1 MQFVL
6 TTAGQLLIQSN
17 PGVAPVLQSFKLGSG
32 FGYTP
37 NAGQTDLVGVEVHS
51 GTPSS
56 PVVQASNLV
65 KYTVF
70 LDFSLGNFN
79 FGEVAL
85 YAPGNVLF
93 AIGTS
98 TTQIPKVKSTVNTD
112 GNSLSI
118 DCYVTTSGTTYSI
131 YAELGNS
138 DININIPALPGIDT
152 LPPAYLAIPNTY
164 QVSSPGQLASVLAFS
179 NNSRWSVTGYDTEIH
194 PILNIA
200 AGSTAST
207 LVFTQVATNP
217 TTVGELLIQGVTGLN
232 AGSIRVISGYSAG
245 TNAYSVTNSFMHQP
259 QVGDAFSVVRRNYLS
274 ATAINFLGGLN
285 TGVGA
290 GQTNGL
296 QSIDLNKIFMTD
308 GSRPAINNLNF
319 ADYRL
324 TNVGT
329 PIDDHDAVHKLW
341 VADALDSYNTSVV
354 TPIANA
360 ARVQIGIG
368 APLGSIPTTPPFYAD
383 KSVAG
388 RYDLYIND
396 PITLAWT
403 RVYPTDA
410 QYGSGAPVLGTTPST
425 PTVYYDTSVSTRYIP
440 YVFRAGDWHR
450 VGYVDPGINFT
461 GGVTITDSLAVG
473 VSAPNPLN
481 MTGGGFQTSNTLGI
495 NFDMKSIGI
504 NAPIR
509 NRWTSTYAMTLNTS
523 NNETG
528 TYELCR
534 NNTAFGGM
542 RIVED
547 GTVQVGTKGL
557 NSFHLIYNNAAVASV
572 STGFFDIFPTYNA
585 GGQLR
590 VNSKSSII
598 SGITIGNKGSNFN
611 IHVGDGGPSTATAST
626 YNIGLGH
633 SALNALSSANNNI
646 AIGTQAGLAITTGS
660 ANTIVGA
667 SAFTGGTTGSSNVA
681 IGDSC
686 LSSTANVDGRTAVG
700 SGTNSSASNTVTIGY
715 QSFSSA
721 DGQISIGYRAK
732 GGTSSSNIAIGTQS
746 MELAA
751 ASDFSIAIGY
761 QSLRSSSGIAN
772 VAVGYQ
778 SFSANTTGI
787 RNIGVGAATGLKNT
801 TGSDNTL
808 VGSAAGTNNTTGTCN
823 VALGSQ
829 ALWSNTTGNYN
840 TAIGGYNALNLNTSG
855 SGNVAL
861 GHYALSN
868 NTTGNSNIAI
878 GHQSSLNNTIGVANC
893 SIGDNALALNT
904 NGNSNVAIGY
914 RSLAENTGGNSN
926 IALGTLTLTR
936 NTTGYNNVAIGERAL
951 QSNLG
956 KSECIAIG
964 TQSLLN
970 YVGEYDTPN
979 VAIGCYSQMGT
990 STYSGANVSV
1000 GHNSLSNISG
1010 VSRDNSVI
1018 GYEAAHTGIAIHSS
1032 TIIGNKAL
1040 KTSLGSVHSTV
1051 LIGANAKTSSV
1062 GDIFNSVYI
1071 GNSSGFMSTQA
1082 DSYNTAVGA
1091 GTLGSQGDSIN
1102 TYVTAIGANAAA
1114 KISGNNVHSVILGSN
1129 AGFSGTYTQSTLVG
1143 AYAVGPSLT
1152 NGMVTRSIILGFNN
1166 TAGRIN
1172 SITDCVLMH
1181 NNVFPSVADVT
1192 LNNCIAIG
1200 GTPTSVTA
1208 SNEVTLGSTS
1218 HTVYRMGATSW
1229 TYISDRRDK
1238 TNIRPLEDGLSLINK
1253 LIPVRFEWNSRDGNK
1268 KGFEECGFI
1277 AQDLQ
1282 DALGDTN
1289 AYLRVVNTSNPDQL
1303 MVNRAGIDT
1312 VMVKAVQELSA
1323 ENKQLRSDI
1332 EQLRADLDSLLGR

>member
-6 TTAGQLLIQSN
+6 TTAGQLLIQAN
-17 PGVAPVLQSFKLGSG
+17 PGVAPVLQSFKLGSS

-37 NAGQTDLVGVEVHS
+37 SSGQTDLVGVEVHS
-51 GTPSS
+51 GIPSN
-56 PVVQASNLV
+56 PVVQASNLI

-70 LDFSLGNFN
+70 LDYSLGNFN

-118 DCYVTTSGTTYSI
+118 DCYVTTAGTTYSI

-194 PILNIA
+194 PILNVA

-207 LVFTQVATNP
+207 LVFTQIATNP

-259 QVGDAFSVVRRNYLS
+259 QVGDAFSVVRRNYLT

-285 TGVGA
+285 NGVGA

-329 PIDDHDAVHKLW
+329 PIDDKDAVHKLW
-341 VADALDSYNTSVV
+341 VTDAIDNFNTSTV

-396 PITLAWT
+396 PSTLAWT
-403 RVYPTDA
+403 RVYPMDA
-410 QYGSGAPVLGTTPST
+410 QYGSGVPVLGTTPNT
-425 PTVYYDTSVSTRYIP
+425 PTTYYDTSVSTRYIP
-440 YVFRAGDWHR
+440 YVFRDGDWHR

-542 RIVED
+542 RILED
-547 GTVQVGTKGL
+547 GTIHVGSKGL
-557 NSFHLIYNNAAVASV
+557 NSFQLIYNNAAVASV

-590 VNSKSSII
+590 VNSKYSII
-598 SGITIGNKGSNFN
+598 SGVQIGSNGTPN
-611 IHVGDGGPSTATAST
+611 NVV
-626 YNIGLGH
+626 IGTG
-633 SALNALSSANNNI
+633 LSSVTGSNNI
-646 AIGTQAGLAITTGS
+646 AIGLLALAPLTTGYNNIS
-660 ANTIVGA
+660 IGSSSSQLLTNGINNTVLGIN
-667 SAFTGGTTGSSNVA
+667 SLSNTTGGISNTA
-681 IGDSC
+681 IGDSS
-686 LSSTANVDGRTAVG
+686 LQSSGVYSYRTAIGSGSNSTAN
-700 SGTNSSASNTVTIGY
+700 NTVTIGF
-715 QSFSSA
+715 QSVSSG
-721 DGQISIGYRAK
+721 DNQISIGYLAK
-732 GGTSSSNIAIGTQS
+732 CGTSVNSISIGTQA
-746 MELAA
+746 MELAG
-751 ASDFSIAIGY
+751 ASDFSLAIGY
-761 QSLRSSSGIAN
+761 QALRSNAGAAN

-778 SFSANTTGI
+778 SFSANTTGV
-787 RNIGVGAATGLKNT
+787 RNIGLGVATGLKNT

-808 VGSAAGTNNTTGTCN
+808 LGSAAGTNNTTGTCN
-823 VALGSQ
+823 VAVGSQ

-840 TAIGGYNALNLNTSG
+840 TAIGGYNALNLNTAG

-861 GHYALSN
+861 GYYALSK

-904 NGNSNVAIGY
+904 TGNSNIAIGY
-914 RSLAENTGGNSN
+914 QCLAKNGGGNSN
-926 IALGTLTLTR
+926 IGVGVLSLTN
-936 NTTGYNNVAIGERAL
+936 NTSGYNNVAIGERAL
-951 QSNLG
+951 QSNSG

-970 YVGEYDTPN
+970 YVGEYANPN
-979 VAIGCYSQMGT
+979 VAIGCYSQRDT
-990 STYSGANVSV
+990 SLYSGSNVSI
-1000 GHNSLSNISG
+1000 GHNTLAAIPN
-1010 VSRDNSVI
+1010 VSRSNSVI
-1018 GYEAAHTGIAIHSS
+1018 GYEAAMTCP
-1032 TIIGNKAL
+1032 
-1040 KTSLGSVHSTV
+1040 SVQFSTV
-1051 LIGANAKTSSV
+1051 LGSEALRTNLTSVYQTVVIGSSAKTSST
-1062 GDIFNSVYI
+1062 GSIQQSVYI
-1071 GNSSGFMSTQA
+1071 GADSGKLSTQA
-1082 DSYNTAVGA
+1082 DIQNTAVGF
-1091 GTLGSQGDSIN
+1091 GSLSSASDAIN
-1102 TYVTAIGANAAA
+1102 SYITAIGSLAG
-1114 KISGNNVHSVILGSN
+1114 SEVTGSN
-1129 AGFSGTYTQSTLVG
+1129 TNSVFVGHQAGQRGTYAASTVVG
-1143 AYAVGPSLT
+1143 SKALGGPT
-1152 NGMVTRSIILGFNN
+1152 IGGITRSIIVGADNN
-1166 TAGRIN
+1166 NVGTVVSG
-1172 SITDCVLMH
+1172 ITDTILMH
-1181 NNVFPSVADVT
+1181 TGMFSVYSPTAIN

-1200 GTPTSVTA
+1200 GTPSSVTA
-1208 SNEVTLGSTS
+1208 SGEITLGRSVTTS
-1218 HTVYRMGATSW
+1218 YRMYAAGWSNV
-1229 TYISDRRDK
+1229 SDARDK
-1238 TNIRPLEDGLSLINK
+1238 KNIRPLTEGIDLINK
-1253 LIPVRFEWNSRDGNK
+1253 LTPVKFEWNCRDG
-1268 KGFEECGFI
+1268 GRTGDEDSGFI

-1282 DALGDTN
+1282 EALGSSND
-1289 AYLRVVNTSNPDQL
+1289 YLKVVNESNPDQL
-1303 MVNRAGIDT
+1303 MITKDGLYPVII
-1312 VMVKAVQELSA
+1312 KALQELYA
-1323 ENKQLRSDI
+1323 ENKRLR
-1332 EQLRADLDSLLGR
+1332 EDLDSLLGK

>member
-17 PGVAPVLQSFKLGSG
+17 PGVAPVLQAFKLGSG

-37 NAGQTDLVGVEVHS
+37 NSGQTDLVGVEVHS
-51 GTPSS
+51 GTPSN

-259 QVGDAFSVVRRNYLS
+259 EVGDAFSVVRRNYLS

-396 PITLAWT
+396 PSTLAWT

-440 YVFRAGDWHR
+440 YIFRAGDWHR

-557 NSFHLIYNNAAVASV
+557 NSFQLIYNNAAVASV

-598 SGITIGNKGSNFN
+598 SGINLGSR
-611 IHVGDGGPSTATAST
+611 
-626 YNIGLGH
+626 
-633 SALNALSSANNNI
+633 
-646 AIGTQAGLAITTGS
+646 GS
-660 ANTIVGA
+660 ANSISIGSGSDTITGIFNIGIGYSSLPVLTSGNYNTVIGTNAANATTIGSSNTVLGA
-667 SAFTGGTTGSSNVA
+667 AALSYNVSGSSNVA

-686 LSSTANVDGRTAVG
+686 LASAAIGVDGRTAIG
-700 SGTNSSASNTVTIGY
+700 SGTNSNSANTVTIGF
-715 QSFSSA
+715 QSVSNA

-778 SFSANTTGI
+778 SFSVNTTGI

-808 VGSAAGTNNTTGTCN
+808 IGSAAGTNNTTGTCN
-823 VALGSQ
+823 VAIGSQ

-840 TAIGGYNALNLNTSG
+840 TAVGGYNTLNFNTSG
-855 SGNVAL
+855 SGNV
-861 GHYALSN
+861 GIGYYALSK

-904 NGNSNVAIGY
+904 TGNSNVAIGY
-914 RSLAENTGGNSN
+914 KSLAENTGGNSN

-936 NTTGYNNVAIGERAL
+936 NTTGYNNIAIGEQSLNSSVSSNTLISIGSRSLYSISNVA
-951 QSNLG
+951 SNLTVLG
-956 KSECIAIG
+956 SNSCEYTTTAGEIVSIGNRTNNLTTYASASVCIGALAAE
-964 TQSLLN
+964 QVLN
-970 YVGEYDTPN
+970 
-979 VAIGCYSQMGT
+979 
-990 STYSGANVSV
+990 
-1000 GHNSLSNISG
+1000 
-1010 VSRDNSVI
+1010 
-1018 GYEAAHTGIAIHSS
+1018 
-1032 TIIGNKAL
+1032 IIGD
-1040 KTSLGSVHSTV
+1040 VF
-1051 LIGANAKTSSV
+1051 IGAEAGRTAAGTANGVAT
-1062 GDIFNSVYI
+1062 NSVYI
-1071 GNSSGFMSTQA
+1071 GRRSAYALGGANDNAALGASSFEYASSANSSVGIGSLSGRYGTH
-1082 DSYNTAVGA
+1082 SYMVEIGSKA
-1091 GTLGSQGDSIN
+1091 GS
-1102 TYVTAIGANAAA
+1102 
-1114 KISGNNVHSVILGSN
+1114 K
-1129 AGFSGTYTQSTLVG
+1129 SGTYNTSVLIGHSALGDATSVGTISQSTIIG
-1143 AYAVGPSLT
+1143 ARTFESATVNNIS
-1152 NGMVTRSIILGFNN
+1152 NSIILGDSTYNSGGAVSLN
-1166 TAGRIN
+1166 RIILLDAQA
-1172 SITDCVLMH
+1172 S
-1181 NNVFPSVADVT
+1181 SR
-1192 LNNCIAIG
+1192 
-1200 GTPTSVTA
+1200 TA
-1208 SNEVTLGSTS
+1208 SNEVTIGNGL
-1218 HTVYRMGATSW
+1218 HTAYRMYAAGWSNV
-1229 TYISDRRDK
+1229 SDSRDK
-1238 TNIRPLEDGLSLINK
+1238 RNIRPITEGIDLINK
-1253 LIPVRFEWNSRDGNK
+1253 INPVRFEWDTRDGTRT
-1268 KGFEECGFI
+1268 GIEDSGFI
-1277 AQDLQ
+1277 AQQLQ
-1282 DALGDTN
+1282 EALGGAND
-1289 AYLRVVNTSNPDQL
+1289 YLKVVNESNPEHL
-1303 MVNRAGIDT
+1303 MVTKDGLYPVII
-1312 VMVKAVQELSA
+1312 KALQELSA
-1323 ENKQLRSDI
+1323 ENR
-1332 EQLRADLDSLLGR
+1332 QLRADIDSLLGR

>member
-164 QVSSPGQLASVLAFS
+164 QVSSPGQIASVLAFS

-341 VADALDSYNTSVV
+341 VSDTIDSYNTSVV

-396 PITLAWT
+396 PSTLAWT

-440 YVFRAGDWHR
+440 YIFRAGDWHR

-542 RIVED
+542 RIIED

-557 NSFHLIYNNAAVASV
+557 NSFQLIYNNAAVASV

-590 VNSKSSII
+590 VNSKASQI
-598 SGITIGNKGSNFN
+598 SGIKLGNNGNPGSIYIGDISPTAITGGGNGMYYPNN
-611 IHVGDGGPSTATAST
+611 IAVG
-626 YNIGLGH
+626 H
-633 SALNALSSANNNI
+633 NALRAVSVYTADENI
-646 AIGTQAGLAITTGS
+646 AIGTSAGLSISTGS
-660 ANTIVGA
+660 L
-667 SAFTGGTTGSSNVA
+667 NVA
-681 IGDSC
+681 IGSSSLDSTTTGIGNTALGHASGVANVSGNYNLFLGHYC
-686 LSSTANVDGRTAVG
+686 SNVASNASGRIALGSYSNSTAD
-700 SGTNSSASNTVTIGY
+700 NTVTIGVEAVG
-715 QSFSSA
+715 SA
-721 DGQISIGYRAK
+721 SGQISIGYRAK
-732 GGTSSSNIAIGTQS
+732 GGTNANNIAIGTQS
-746 MELAA
+746 MELAVNA
-751 ASDFSIAIGY
+751 NQNVGIGY
-761 QSLRSSSGIAN
+761 RAMYRSTSSDNTAVGHNSQSNTYDGYQNSSLGSQSLSSNTSGKANTALGTLAMASNTGGNDN
-772 VAVGYQ
+772 VAVGVQALQLSNGY
-778 SFSANTTGI
+778 SNTS
-787 RNIGVGAATGLKNT
+787 VGAFSSSSNTVGIGNTSIGAYSGYEATGQN
-801 TGSDNTL
+801 SVL
-808 VGSAAGTNNTTGTCN
+808 VGSSAGLRGFYTSSTVVGADAFN
-823 VALGSQ
+823 GS
-829 ALWSNTTGNYN
+829 TV
-840 TAIGGYNALNLNTSG
+840 G
-855 SGNVAL
+855 S
-861 GHYALSN
+861 
-868 NTTGNSNIAI
+868 
-878 GHQSSLNNTIGVANC
+878 
-893 SIGDNALALNT
+893 
-904 NGNSNVAIGY
+904 
-914 RSLAENTGGNSN
+914 
-926 IALGTLTLTR
+926 
-936 NTTGYNNVAIGERAL
+936 
-951 QSNLG
+951 
-956 KSECIAIG
+956 
-964 TQSLLN
+964 
-970 YVGEYDTPN
+970 
-979 VAIGCYSQMGT
+979 
-990 STYSGANVSV
+990 
-1000 GHNSLSNISG
+1000 
-1010 VSRDNSVI
+1010 
-1018 GYEAAHTGIAIHSS
+1018 IHSS
-1032 TIIGNKAL
+1032 IIIGSSNNN
-1040 KTSLGSVHSTV
+1040 SSTNISSIQSSV
-1051 LIGANAKTSSV
+1051 LIHTGMFTPYSA
-1062 GDIFNSVYI
+1062 
-1071 GNSSGFMSTQA
+1071 
-1082 DSYNTAVGA
+1082 TAV
-1091 GTLGSQGDSIN
+1091 S
-1102 TYVTAIGANAAA
+1102 
-1114 KISGNNVHSVILGSN
+1114 
-1129 AGFSGTYTQSTLVG
+1129 
-1143 AYAVGPSLT
+1143 
-1152 NGMVTRSIILGFNN
+1152 
-1166 TAGRIN
+1166 
-1172 SITDCVLMH
+1172 
-1181 NNVFPSVADVT
+1181 

-1200 GTPTSVTA
+1200 GTPSSVTA
-1208 SNEVTLGSTS
+1208 SGEVTLGRSVTNS
-1218 HTVYRMGATSW
+1218 YRMYAAGWSNV
-1229 TYISDRRDK
+1229 SDARDK
-1238 TNIRPLEDGLSLINK
+1238 KNIRPLTDGMDLINK
-1253 LIPVRFEWNSRDGNK
+1253 LTPVKFEWNCRDG
-1268 KGFEECGFI
+1268 GRTGDEDSGFI

-1282 DALGDTN
+1282 EALGTSN
-1289 AYLRVVNTSNPDQL
+1289 EYLKVVNDSNPDQL
-1303 MVNRAGIDT
+1303 MITKDGLYPVIINAL
-1312 VMVKAVQELSA
+1312 QELYA
-1323 ENKQLRSDI
+1323 ENKR
-1332 EQLRADLDSLLGR
+1332 LRADLDSLLGR

>member
-37 NAGQTDLVGVEVHS
+37 NVGQTDLVGVEVHS

-138 DININIPALPGIDT
+138 DVNINIPALPGIDT

-341 VADALDSYNTSVV
+341 VADAIDSYNTSVV

-396 PITLAWT
+396 PSTLAWT

-410 QYGSGAPVLGTTPST
+410 QYGSGAPVLGTTPSA

-440 YVFRAGDWHR
+440 YIFRAGDWHR

-557 NSFHLIYNNAAVASV
+557 NSFQLIYNNAAVASV

-590 VNSKSSII
+590 VNSKASQI
-598 SGITIGNKGSNFN
+598 SGIKLGNNGNPGSIYIGDISPTAITGGGNGMYYPNN
-611 IHVGDGGPSTATAST
+611 IAVG
-626 YNIGLGH
+626 H
-633 SALNALSSANNNI
+633 NALRAVSVYTADENI
-646 AIGTQAGLAITTGS
+646 AIGTSAGLSISTGSLNIAIGSSSLDSTTTGIGNTALGHS
-660 ANTIVGA
+660 SGVANVSGNYNL
-667 SAFTGGTTGSSNVA
+667 FLGHYCSNVA
-681 IGDSC
+681 SDASGRIALGSYS
-686 LSSTANVDGRTAVG
+686 SSTAD
-700 SGTNSSASNTVTIGY
+700 NTVTIGVEAVG
-715 QSFSSA
+715 SA
-721 DGQISIGYRAK
+721 AGQISIGYRAK
-732 GGTSSSNIAIGTQS
+732 GGTNANNIAIGTQA

-751 ASDFSIAIGY
+751 ASDFSLAIGY
-761 QSLRSSSGIAN
+761 QALRTSAGNYNIGIGHSSLSYNTSG
-772 VAVGYQ
+772 
-778 SFSANTTGI
+778 T
-787 RNIGVGAATGLKNT
+787 RNIGLGVASGLNTT
-801 TGSDNTL
+801 TGSDNIF
-808 VGSAAGTNNTTGTCN
+808 VGTQAGVN
-823 VALGSQ
+823 
-829 ALWSNTTGNYN
+829 
-840 TAIGGYNALNLNTSG
+840 NTSG
-855 SGNVAL
+855 SSNAVVGSNAFLSSSSGSHNTVLGSTAL
-861 GHYALSN
+861 YSNSTGSGH
-868 NTTGNSNIAI
+868 
-878 GHQSSLNNTIGVANC
+878 
-893 SIGDNALALNT
+893 
-904 NGNSNVAIGY
+904 VAIG
-914 RSLAENTGGNSN
+914 
-926 IALGTLTLTR
+926 
-936 NTTGYNNVAIGERAL
+936 
-951 QSNLG
+951 
-956 KSECIAIG
+956 
-964 TQSLLN
+964 
-970 YVGEYDTPN
+970 
-979 VAIGCYSQMGT
+979 
-990 STYSGANVSV
+990 SGALNNN
-1000 GHNSLSNISG
+1000 G
-1010 VSRDNSVI
+1010 I
-1018 GYEAAHTGIAIHSS
+1018 G
-1032 TIIGNKAL
+1032 
-1040 KTSLGSVHSTV
+1040 
-1051 LIGANAKTSSV
+1051 
-1062 GDIFNSVYI
+1062 FN
-1071 GNSSGFMSTQA
+1071 
-1082 DSYNTAVGA
+1082 NTAVGQDSMRGNTVGYNNTA
-1091 GTLGSQGDSIN
+1091 VGSFSLNSTTTPNNFVSIGYN
-1102 TYVTAIGANAAA
+1102 SGVTA
-1114 KISGNNVHSVILGSN
+1114 SGFRSVLLGSN
-1129 AGFSGTYTQSTLVG
+1129 AGTKGHYTYSTVIGDTCLGGAQTVNSIQRSTIIGYSMFSASTVSGIDKSIVIGDDLYTGTTNI
-1143 AYAVGPSLT
+1143 SLT
-1152 NGMVTRSIILGFNN
+1152 NVIS
-1166 TAGRIN
+1166 
-1172 SITDCVLMH
+1172 
-1181 NNVFPSVADVT
+1181 
-1192 LNNCIAIG
+1192 IG
-1200 GTPTSVTA
+1200 GTA
-1208 SNEVTLGSTS
+1208 SSNVAANEVTIGGTS
-1218 HTVYRMGATSW
+1218 HAVYRMGATSW

-1253 LIPVRFEWNSRDGNK
+1253 LSPVRFEWNSRDGNK

-1303 MVNRAGIDT
+1303 MINRAGIDT

>member
-6 TTAGQLLIQSN
+6 TTAGQLLVQSN

-341 VADALDSYNTSVV
+341 VSDAIDSYNTSVV

-396 PITLAWT
+396 PSTLAWT
-403 RVYPTDA
+403 RVYPTDT

-440 YVFRAGDWHR
+440 YIFRAGDWHR

-557 NSFHLIYNNAAVASV
+557 NSFHLIHNNAAVASV

-585 GGQLR
+585 SGQLR

-633 SALNALSSANNNI
+633 SALNALSS
-646 AIGTQAGLAITTGS
+646 
-660 ANTIVGA
+660 
-667 SAFTGGTTGSSNVA
+667 
-681 IGDSC
+681 
-686 LSSTANVDGRTAVG
+686 
-700 SGTNSSASNTVTIGY
+700 
-715 QSFSSA
+715 
-721 DGQISIGYRAK
+721 
-732 GGTSSSNIAIGTQS
+732 
-746 MELAA
+746 
-751 ASDFSIAIGY
+751 
-761 QSLRSSSGIAN
+761 
-772 VAVGYQ
+772 
-778 SFSANTTGI
+778 
-787 RNIGVGAATGLKNT
+787 
-801 TGSDNTL
+801 
-808 VGSAAGTNNTTGTCN
+808 
-823 VALGSQ
+823 
-829 ALWSNTTGNYN
+829 
-840 TAIGGYNALNLNTSG
+840 
-855 SGNVAL
+855 
-861 GHYALSN
+861 
-868 NTTGNSNIAI
+868 GNSNIAI
-878 GHQSSLNNTIGVANC
+878 GYQC
-893 SIGDNALALNT
+893 LAK
-904 NGNSNVAIGY
+904 NG
-914 RSLAENTGGNSN
+914 GGNSN
-926 IALGTLTLTR
+926 IGVGVLSLTN
-936 NTTGYNNVAIGERAL
+936 NTSGYNNVAIGERAL
-951 QSNLG
+951 QSNSG

-1051 LIGANAKTSSV
+1051 LIGANAKISSV

-1071 GNSSGFMSTQA
+1071 GNNSGFMSTQA

-1152 NGMVTRSIILGFNN
+1152 NGMVTRSIILGFNS

-1208 SNEVTLGSTS
+1208 SNEVTIGSTS

-1332 EQLRADLDSLLGR
+1332 EQLRSDLDSLLGR